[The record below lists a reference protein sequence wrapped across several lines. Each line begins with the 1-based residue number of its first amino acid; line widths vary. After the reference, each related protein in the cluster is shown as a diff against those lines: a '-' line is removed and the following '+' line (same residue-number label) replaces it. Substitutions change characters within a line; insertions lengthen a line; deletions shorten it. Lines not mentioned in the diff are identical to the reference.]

1 MSDSNNKDIAV
12 EKAETV
18 GHKKYPIRRE
28 QGQPAIVSSSQLIQ
42 DSARTE
48 LRPENRFTT
57 FNTMCTDAA
66 VYTSIDYTNLLVSIA
81 LSGGKFVPKKDNKKS
96 ETVSEFLNYTIRN
109 MKHGT
114 WLDFVD
120 NMCTDLKYGFSL
132 TNLVLEKKTA
142 GQYKNSYCIKSL
154 SPRSQGNVHGWYWD
168 ENLRYLEGVVFKPM
182 LKKDRVKAFGNFNS
196 QILSNSLTEYRNG
209 NYVPV
214 AIENLI
220 HTTHNGTLN
229 NPQGNPPLIAA
240 YQAFYEK
247 KLVET
252 LEISGATKDLAGIL
266 ILRVHPDLL
275 EKAASPDVYPEAA
288 KELAALQDDA
298 NQLHTG
304 KSTFLML
311 SSESDE
317 VSKKFHYDVTL
328 QGVDGGGKQYSTKE
342 IIEQKKTAIYNVFG
356 TKNLIQGEGAT
367 GSNSLAEAQT
377 STHNYYV
384 VRSINSKVDVIENS
398 LVTKLLA
405 ANSIEI
411 DYKDMPSFVPADH
424 VTPSI
429 DEISKTV
436 QRMKSV
442 GALTPEALTA
452 LYELL
457 GWDTDGIADLDFL
470 DSGTSRAG
478 DGMESGMPN
487 GTGDG
492 GDSKDNSVS
501 NVENGGS

>member
-1 MSDSNNKDIAV
+1 MSISDNKDIAV

-81 LSGGKFVPKKDNKKS
+81 LGKGKFVPKKNNKKS
-96 ETVSEFLNYTIRN
+96 EIVSEFLNYTIRN

-154 SPRSQGNVHGWYWD
+154 SPRSQGSVHGWYWD
-168 ENLRYLEGVVFKPM
+168 SNLRYLEGVVFKPM
-182 LKKDRVKAFGNFNS
+182 LKKDRIKDFGGFNG
-196 QILSNSLTEYRNG
+196 QILSTSLTQFSG
-209 NYVPV
+209 GKYVPV
-214 AIENLI
+214 PIENLI

-229 NPQGNPPLIAA
+229 NPQGQSPLIAC
-240 YQAFYEK
+240 YNDWFEK

-266 ILRVHPDLL
+266 ILRVHESLL
-275 EKAASPDVYPEAA
+275 EKAADPETYPDAA
-288 KELAALQDDA
+288 KELAAMQDDA
-298 NQLHTG
+298 NNLHQG
-304 KSTFLML
+304 KSSFLLL

-317 VSKKFHYDVTL
+317 VTKKYHYDVTL
-328 QGVDGGGKQYSTKE
+328 QGVDGGGKQYNTKD
-342 IIEQKKTAIYNVFG
+342 IINQKRVAIYNTFG
-356 TKNLIQGEGAT
+356 CGHLLLGQDAV
-367 GSNSLAEAQT
+367 GSNSLAESQT
-377 STHNYYV
+377 SSHNYHIT
-384 VRSINSKVDVIENS
+384 RSINSKVDVINNS

-405 ANSIEI
+405 ANSLEI
-411 DYKDMPSFVPADH
+411 DWKDMPEFVAAPYIPNN
-424 VTPSI
+424 V
-429 DEISKTV
+429 DEFGKLL
-436 QRMKSV
+436 QRVKSV
-442 GALTPEALTA
+442 NGLTKEALTH
-452 LYELL
+452 LYELA
-457 GWDTDGIADLDFL
+457 GWPLEGLDEL
-470 DSGTSRAG
+470 DMLDKGASRSG
-478 DGMESGMPN
+478 DGMTSAAD
-487 GTGDG
+487 GTAKEVSG
-492 GDSKDNSVS
+492 GDSSAA
-501 NVENGGS
+501 NVENGGSS